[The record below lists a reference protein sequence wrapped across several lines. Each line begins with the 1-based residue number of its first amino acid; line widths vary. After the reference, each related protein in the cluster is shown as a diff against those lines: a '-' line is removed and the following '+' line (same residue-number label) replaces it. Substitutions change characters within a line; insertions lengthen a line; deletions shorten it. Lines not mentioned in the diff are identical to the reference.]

1 MQLCEKHHIQAMVVI
16 FDSCFGAEPTLE
28 NGGIQTEGR
37 GLPWVA
43 NPGPSREGKEFWTKL
58 EKYVRDVVE
67 PHRNDQR
74 IVIWDIMNEPA
85 NTEKTKSFLQHFCEY
100 VKKLNPIQPTTVCYP
115 FGWDWVDIISIHPY
129 ISDPKEFRQAIRN
142 AKKQDKSAVITEMGR
157 RPTDPFEVIMP
168 IVEEEQI
175 GWYFWELM
183 IGTTQF
189 HYEVE
194 GQIYQG
200 VVYPDGSVYQ
210 ASEIPYI
217 LGLSGEKETA
227 P

>member
-1 MQLCEKHHIQAMVVI
+1 
-16 FDSCFGAEPTLE
+16 
-28 NGGIQTEGR
+28 
-37 GLPWVA
+37 
-43 NPGPSREGKEFWTKL
+43 
-58 EKYVRDVVE
+58 
-67 PHRNDQR
+67 
-74 IVIWDIMNEPA
+74 
-85 NTEKTKSFLQHFCEY
+85 
-100 VKKLNPIQPTTVCYP
+100 
-115 FGWDWVDIISIHPY
+115 
-129 ISDPKEFRQAIRN
+129 
-142 AKKQDKSAVITEMGR
+142 MGR